1 VFVLT
6 QNYVDGMNFRKTM
19 PDGRS
24 FTQMVSLH
32 DYLNPLKQLAYKV
45 FNVDFYVRCLG
56 WCKVK

>member
-1 VFVLT
+1 
-6 QNYVDGMNFRKTM
+6 MNFRKTM

-32 DYLNPLKQLAYKV
+32 DYLNLLKQLAYKV